1 VSKRELL
8 RRIEAIE
15 AKLAQP
21 AGRPLEGQ
29 QTIHVPT
36 IGHHTYEGPGACRT
50 NLFGTICGAHRDA
63 HVLIDEDDLEE
74 TR

>member
-21 AGRPLEGQ
+21 AGSPLAGQ

-36 IGHHTYEGPGACRT
+36 IGHHTYEGPGPCQRD
-50 NLFGTICGAHRDA
+50 LFGTVCGAHRDA
-63 HVLIDEDDLEE
+63 HELIDEDDLEE
-74 TR
+74 TL